1 MPISQCRT
9 EILAQSFVFVRVSR
23 RTEMGKKKKVKE
35 TIPPTKNDVTKDID
49 DIFAARKPNTASVK
63 MKPLKASEVESS
75 LRKATANLQG
85 NDLASVQKQVQA
97 AKSKRDA
104 IASQAARDGDFA
116 DIRGTKKSNI
126 SFHVN

>member
-9 EILAQSFVFVRVSR
+9 EILAQSFAFVRVSR

-49 DIFAARKPNTASVK
+49 DIFAARKPTASVK